1 MSPLSLF
8 ELNRLVRDA
17 LVLTLPEAVW
27 VMAELSEIRQASN
40 GHYYVEFVEK
50 DESAGG
56 GRFLAKARG
65 NIWHTTAATIIP
77 KFFNTTGQHLQAGM
91 KLLVEVRPTFH
102 EVYGY
107 TLTILDIDPTYTLGE
122 VARRRQEILHQLED
136 DGVLTLNKELPL
148 PRPLMR
154 IAVISAAGAAGYG
167 DFVHQLE
174 QSGFLFHTR
183 LFPATMQ
190 GSNVEIS
197 IIAAL
202 NAIAAEHEQWDCVTI
217 LRGGGASSDLNGFET
232 YLLAANVAQ
241 FPLPIFTGIGHERDD
256 TVIDFVAHTRFKT
269 PTAVA
274 AFLIEKMQEE
284 TKGLETLTTRLTTAT
299 HRYLQQHQYAFD
311 RMAHRYEQAA
321 GHFVAYQHK
330 QLQQATHRL
339 QISVARKLQQADFSL
354 QQLPARLHT
363 ALSHRFLNE
372 ANHLERLDTALR
384 MADPERILRMG
395 YSLTFDAEGQVVR
408 SVRQLKKNRR
418 IRTQLIDG
426 EVVSELLYT
435 SSK

>member
-1 MSPLSLF
+1 MSPFSLF

-190 GSNVEIS
+190 GSNVEMS

-202 NAIAAEHEQWDCVTI
+202 NAIAAEHEQWDCVAI

-311 RMAHRYEQAA
+311 RMAHRYEQAT

-408 SVRQLKKNRR
+408 SVRQLKKNCR

>member
-102 EVYGY
+102 EAYGY

-190 GSNVEIS
+190 GSNVEMS

-202 NAIAAEHEQWDCVTI
+202 NAIAAEHEQWDCVAI

-232 YLLAANVAQ
+232 YLLAANIAQ

-284 TKGLETLTTRLTTAT
+284 TKGLETLTTRLITAT

-339 QISVARKLQQADFSL
+339 QISVARKLQQTDFSL

-384 MADPERILRMG
+384 MADPKRILRMG

-408 SVRQLKKNRR
+408 SVRQLKKNCR

>member
-77 KFFNTTGQHLQAGM
+77 KFFNTTGRHLQAGM

-190 GSNVEIS
+190 GSNVEMS

-232 YLLAANVAQ
+232 YLLAANIAQ

-408 SVRQLKKNRR
+408 SVRQLKKNCR

>member
-1 MSPLSLF
+1 MSPFSLF

-17 LVLTLPEAVW
+17 LILTLPEAVW

-56 GRFLAKARG
+56 GKFLAKARG

-77 KFFNTTGQHLQAGM
+77 KFFDTTGQHLQAGM

-107 TLTILDIDPTYTLGE
+107 TLTILDIDPTYTLGG

-183 LFPATMQ
+183 LFRATMQ
-190 GSNVEIS
+190 GSNVEMS

-284 TKGLETLTTRLTTAT
+284 TNGLETLTTRLITAT

-321 GHFVAYQHK
+321 GNFVVYQHK

-339 QISVARKLQQADFSL
+339 QISVARKLQQADFFL

-408 SVRQLKKNRR
+408 SVRQLKKNCR

>member
-148 PRPLMR
+148 PRPLVR

-190 GSNVEIS
+190 GSNVEMS

-202 NAIAAEHEQWDCVTI
+202 NAIAAEHEQWDCVAI

-330 QLQQATHRL
+330 QLQQATHCL

-408 SVRQLKKNRR
+408 SVRQLKKNCR

>member
-190 GSNVEIS
+190 GSNVEMS

-232 YLLAANVAQ
+232 YLLAANVA
-241 FPLPIFTGIGHERDD
+241 HR
-256 TVIDFVAHTRFKT
+256 TR
-269 PTAVA
+269 A
-274 AFLIEKMQEE
+274 
-284 TKGLETLTTRLTTAT
+284 RR
-299 HRYLQQHQYAFD
+299 HS
-311 RMAHRYEQAA
+311 
-321 GHFVAYQHK
+321 
-330 QLQQATHRL
+330 HRL
-339 QISVARKLQQADFSL
+339 CGTHSL
-354 QQLPARLHT
+354 QDANGCCGFPHREDARRDEGVRDPYDTPHHRNPSLL
-363 ALSHRFLNE
+363 AAASICFRSHGPS
-372 ANHLERLDTALR
+372 LR
-384 MADPERILRMG
+384 AGR
-395 YSLTFDAEGQVVR
+395 R
-408 SVRQLKKNRR
+408 SFR
-418 IRTQLIDG
+418 G
-426 EVVSELLYT
+426 VST
-435 SSK
+435 

>member
-1 MSPLSLF
+1 MSPFSLF

-148 PRPLMR
+148 PRPLMH

-190 GSNVEIS
+190 GSNVEMS

-202 NAIAAEHEQWDCVTI
+202 NAIAAEHEQWDCVAI

-311 RMAHRYEQAA
+311 RMAHRYEQATD
-321 GHFVAYQHK
+321 HFVAYQHK

>member
-148 PRPLMR
+148 PRPLVR

-190 GSNVEIS
+190 GSNVEMS

-202 NAIAAEHEQWDCVTI
+202 NAIAAEHEQWDCVAI

-311 RMAHRYEQAA
+311 RMAHRYEQAT

-408 SVRQLKKNRR
+408 SVRQLKKNCR

>member
-1 MSPLSLF
+1 MSPFSLF

-17 LVLTLPEAVW
+17 LALTLPEAVW

-183 LFPATMQ
+183 LFPAPMQ
-190 GSNVEIS
+190 GSNVEMS

-284 TKGLETLTTRLTTAT
+284 TNGLETLTTRLITAT

-311 RMAHRYEQAA
+311 RMTHRYEQAA

-354 QQLPARLHT
+354 QPLPARLHT

-408 SVRQLKKNRR
+408 SVRQLKKNCR

>member
-190 GSNVEIS
+190 GSNVEMS

-202 NAIAAEHEQWDCVTI
+202 NAIAAEHEQWDCVAI

-311 RMAHRYEQAA
+311 RMAHRYEQAT

-408 SVRQLKKNRR
+408 SVRQLKKNCR

>member
-65 NIWHTTAATIIP
+65 NIWHTAAATIIP

-148 PRPLMR
+148 PRPLVR

-190 GSNVEIS
+190 GSNVEMS

-232 YLLAANVAQ
+232 YLLAANIAQ

-284 TKGLETLTTRLTTAT
+284 TKELETLTTRLITAT

-372 ANHLERLDTALR
+372 ANHLERLHTALR

-408 SVRQLKKNRR
+408 SVRQLKKNCR

>member
-148 PRPLMR
+148 PRPLVR

-190 GSNVEIS
+190 GSNVEMS

-311 RMAHRYEQAA
+311 RMAHRYEQAT

-408 SVRQLKKNRR
+408 SVRQLKKNCR

>member
-77 KFFNTTGQHLQAGM
+77 KFFKTTGQHLQAGM

-190 GSNVEIS
+190 GSNVEMS

-284 TKGLETLTTRLTTAT
+284 AKGLETLTTRLTTAT

-339 QISVARKLQQADFSL
+339 QISVTRKLQQADFSL

-384 MADPERILRMG
+384 MAGPERILRMG
-395 YSLTFDAEGQVVR
+395 YSLTFNAEGQVVR
-408 SVRQLKKNRR
+408 SVRQLKKNCR

>member
-1 MSPLSLF
+1 MSPFSLF

-174 QSGFLFHTR
+174 QSGFLFHTH

-190 GSNVEIS
+190 GSNVEMS

-232 YLLAANVAQ
+232 YLLAANIAQ

-284 TKGLETLTTRLTTAT
+284 TKELETLTTRLTTAT

-321 GHFVAYQHK
+321 GHFVVYQHK

-354 QQLPARLHT
+354 QQFPARLHT

-408 SVRQLKKNRR
+408 SVRQLKKNCR

>member
-17 LVLTLPEAVW
+17 LLLTLPEAVW

-148 PRPLMR
+148 PRPLVR

-183 LFPATMQ
+183 LFQPRCRVQM
-190 GSNVEIS
+190 
-197 IIAAL
+197 
-202 NAIAAEHEQWDCVTI
+202 
-217 LRGGGASSDLNGFET
+217 
-232 YLLAANVAQ
+232 
-241 FPLPIFTGIGHERDD
+241 
-256 TVIDFVAHTRFKT
+256 
-269 PTAVA
+269 
-274 AFLIEKMQEE
+274 
-284 TKGLETLTTRLTTAT
+284 
-299 HRYLQQHQYAFD
+299 
-311 RMAHRYEQAA
+311 
-321 GHFVAYQHK
+321 
-330 QLQQATHRL
+330 
-339 QISVARKLQQADFSL
+339 
-354 QQLPARLHT
+354 
-363 ALSHRFLNE
+363 
-372 ANHLERLDTALR
+372 
-384 MADPERILRMG
+384 
-395 YSLTFDAEGQVVR
+395 
-408 SVRQLKKNRR
+408 
-418 IRTQLIDG
+418 
-426 EVVSELLYT
+426 
-435 SSK
+435 

>member
-190 GSNVEIS
+190 GSNVEMS

-202 NAIAAEHEQWDCVTI
+202 NAIAAEHEQWDCVAI

-354 QQLPARLHT
+354 QQLPTRLHT
-363 ALSHRFLNE
+363 SLSHRFLNE

-408 SVRQLKKNRR
+408 SVRQLKKNCR

>member
-122 VARRRQEILHQLED
+122 VARRRQDILHQLED

-190 GSNVEIS
+190 GSNVEMS

-232 YLLAANVAQ
+232 YLLAANIAQ

-284 TKGLETLTTRLTTAT
+284 TKELETLTTRLITAT

-311 RMAHRYEQAA
+311 RMVHRYEQAA

-354 QQLPARLHT
+354 QQFPARLHT

-408 SVRQLKKNRR
+408 SVRQLKKNCR

>member
-77 KFFNTTGQHLQAGM
+77 KFFNTTGRHLQAGM

-190 GSNVEIS
+190 GSNVEMS

-408 SVRQLKKNRR
+408 SVRQLKKNCR

>member
-148 PRPLMR
+148 PRPLVR

-190 GSNVEIS
+190 GSNVEMS

-330 QLQQATHRL
+330 QLQQATHCL

-408 SVRQLKKNRR
+408 SVRQLKKNCR

>member
-190 GSNVEIS
+190 GSNVEMS

-311 RMAHRYEQAA
+311 RMAHRYEQATD
-321 GHFVAYQHK
+321 HFVAYQHK

-354 QQLPARLHT
+354 QQLPSRLHT

-408 SVRQLKKNRR
+408 SVRQLKKNCR